1 MAALSVGA
9 QGVSLVRNQALMLQS
24 INKGS
29 CANPDDC

>member
-9 QGVSLVRNQALMLQS
+9 GRQSGAQPALMLQS